1 MQNGATPIRL
11 GLKENLHQFL
21 LLVLV
26 NAFVGG
32 MLGLERSILPRIAE
46 ETFGLAAR
54 TSIFSFI
61 IVFGLVKALT
71 NYYTGVLSARYGRKK
86 ILVVGWLLALPVPF
100 ILMYAPSWG
109 WIVAA
114 NVLLGV
120 HQGLAW
126 SSTVM
131 MKIDL
136 VGEKKRGLAMGLN
149 EFAGYLALAVVAFL
163 TGWIANTYGLQPY
176 PFLIGIAMSV
186 IGLLLTVLAVKDTM
200 HHVAV
205 ESSGSIVER
214 LGNVFKDTSWRKHN
228 LGAVTQAGLVNN
240 LNDGMVWGLLPLILY
255 QRGFNLAETGTI
267 TALYPAVWGM
277 GQWVTG
283 WMADR
288 FSKKIMLFLGMF
300 IQAMALAGMAFAY
313 SYQSFIL
320 LSVSLGIG
328 TAMVYPTFLATIA
341 EHTHPLDR
349 AQAIGVFRL
358 WRDLGYAIGA
368 LLTGLL
374 ADWFSNTAAMESIA
388 ALTLISGFVILARMK
403 DPRSQK

>member
-1 MQNGATPIRL
+1 MQTVAAPVRL
-11 GLKENLHQFL
+11 GLRENLHQFL

-46 ETFGLAAR
+46 ESFGLVAR
-54 TSIFSFI
+54 TAIFSFI

-71 NYYTGVLSARYGRKK
+71 NYYTGILSARYGRRKML
-86 ILVVGWLLALPVPF
+86 IVGWVLALPVPF
-100 ILMYAPSWG
+100 VLMYAPSWG

-114 NVLLGV
+114 NALLGV

-149 EFAGYLALAVVAFL
+149 EFAGYLALAGVAFL
-163 TGWIANTYGLQPY
+163 TGWIAHQYGLRPY
-176 PFLIGIAMSV
+176 PFLVGIAISI
-186 IGLLLTVLAVKDTM
+186 IGLLLTLLAVKDTM
-200 HHVAV
+200 HHVAA
-205 ESSGSIVER
+205 ESSGSVVER
-214 LGNVFKDTSWRKHN
+214 LGNVFKDTSWRKPS

-240 LNDGMVWGLLPLILY
+240 LNDGMVWGLLPVILY
-255 QRGFNLAETGTI
+255 QRGFNLAETGAI

-277 GQWVTG
+277 GQWATG
-283 WMADR
+283 WMSDR
-288 FSKKIMLFLGMF
+288 SSKRIMLFTGMF
-300 IQAMALAGMAFAY
+300 VQALALAGMSFAY
-313 SYQSFIL
+313 SYQAFIL
-320 LSVSLGIG
+320 LSVTLGIG
-328 TAMVYPTFLATIA
+328 TAIVYPTFLATIA

-349 AQAIGVFRL
+349 AQSIGVFRL

-374 ADWFSNTAAMESIA
+374 ADCFSNTAALESIA
-388 ALTLISGFVILARMK
+388 VLTLMSGFVVLVRMK
-403 DPRSQK
+403 DGDLQK

>member
-1 MQNGATPIRL
+1 MAAPVRL
-11 GLKENLHQFL
+11 GLKENLPQFL

-46 ETFGLAAR
+46 EEFGLVAR
-54 TSIFSFI
+54 TAIFSFI
-61 IVFGLVKALT
+61 IVFGLVKAAT
-71 NYYTGVLSARYGRKK
+71 NYYTGILSARYGRKK
-86 ILVVGWLLALPVPF
+86 ILVLGWLLSLPVPF

-109 WIVAA
+109 WIVAG
-114 NVLLGV
+114 NILLGV

-149 EFAGYLALAVVAFL
+149 EFAGYLALAGIAFL
-163 TGWIANTYGLQPY
+163 TGWIASAYGLRPY
-176 PFLIGIAMSV
+176 PFLIGIAISI
-186 IGLLLTVLAVKDTM
+186 IGLLLTIFAVRDTM
-200 HHVAV
+200 HHVAA
-205 ESSGSIVER
+205 ESQGSTVER
-214 LGNVFKDTSWRKHN
+214 LGHIFRDTSWRKPQ

-240 LNDGMVWGLLPLILY
+240 LNDGMVWGLLPLILH
-255 QRGFNLAETGTI
+255 QRGFNLVETGTI

-277 GQWVTG
+277 GQWATG

-288 FSKKIMLFLGMF
+288 FPKKIMLFAGMLV
-300 IQAMALAGMAFAY
+300 QALALGGMAIAY
-313 SYQSFIL
+313 TYTHFML

-341 EHTHPLDR
+341 ENTHPLDR

-374 ADWFSNTAAMESIA
+374 ADWFSNTTALESVA
-388 ALTLISGFVILARMK
+388 FLTLLSAVAILVRMR
-403 DPRSQK
+403 PVRR